1 VGGKDMNYRYFV
13 LGLLARRPMSG
24 YDIKCCFENFGW
36 LIHGPSFG
44 SLYPTL
50 HTLLEDGNLTV
61 EVIEGESGLSRKV
74 YTITEAGR
82 QALEKWIEDSMDTD
96 TCLKTFLMR
105 LMVADS
111 LSREDLLTHLEQR
124 RSQVADYQTDLE
136 RIRDEVGNG
145 KDLGEHLALDYGR
158 VLAAA
163 EAIWLDRKLAQLCQP
178 SREPAVETITPQ

>member
-1 VGGKDMNYRYFV
+1 MNYRYFV
-13 LGLLARRPMSG
+13 LGLLARQPMSG

-61 EVIEGESGLSRKV
+61 EVIEGDSGLSRKV

-82 QALEKWIEDSMDTD
+82 QDLKKWVEESMDDD

-105 LMVADS
+105 LMVADN
-111 LSREDLLTHLEQR
+111 LSREALLTHLEQR

-136 RIRDEVGNG
+136 QIGDEAAGNG
-145 KDLGEHLALDYGR
+145 KELGEHLALDYGR

-163 EAIWLDRKLAQLCQP
+163 ETVWLDRKLAQLCQP
-178 SREPAVETITPQ
+178 SREPTVETITSQN